1 MRSFIHSRRTKR
13 IARRFPSSVSYS
25 CTNLQSNIVASLAVR
40 FASEIEHHPHPG
52 RHLWISRV
60 LGPTVHGRNDV
71 RIRMRVRLERL
82 FALRHRPLDRPRV
95 SQSRVRFKRRAHAIP
110 FIVKDASIDAPRQHR
125 AKRVPATSPRAS
137 PTRQSSRP
145 PRAIGAGRV
154 SPSSAN
160 RAAPSSPIRR
170 RRPRLVARRSSHL
183 YRRIA
188 RARVVTVALIPRVV
202 TECRDRVEAR
212 VRGRGDSLTGRDSS
226 YIYQTSHRAR
236 ESLESVR
243 IARRDARVGDA
254 RERDEGV
261 DRRDSISR
269 VESEDVLARFHRSRV
284 AREEDT
290 AAAGRLALDR
300 RRLE

>member
-1 MRSFIHSRRTKR
+1 MYKFTIEYRR
-13 IARRFPSSVSYS
+13 
-25 CTNLQSNIVASLAVR
+25 VASLAVR

-212 VRGRGDSLTGRDSS
+212 GTGRGGDSLTGHDSS
-226 YIYQTSHRAR
+226 YTRRSTARSNHSDRPARSNHATRESVTRAR
-236 ESLESVR
+236 ATRASIDATRYRASS
-243 IARRDARVGDA
+243 ARRSRTSS
-254 RERDEGV
+254 
-261 DRRDSISR
+261 RDSIARASR
-269 VESEDVLARFHRSRV
+269 
-284 AREEDT
+284 
-290 AAAGRLALDR
+290 GRHR
-300 RRLE
+300 RRRSVSVRPTALE